1 MSRSDAQRID
11 DLEHHLMVAESMG
24 REFESA
30 LARKDAAL
38 KAAVDALAY
47 AANNA
52 RERLESLDD
61 WEQEDRE
68 RWHREDVHSAEALA
82 ACREAMK

>member
-38 KAAVDALAY
+38 GMALEALKLC
-47 AANNA
+47 NPKCST
-52 RERLESLDD
+52 L
-61 WEQEDRE
+61 
-68 RWHREDVHSAEALA
+68 VHSGPTFHSTDEPCPMEMTTKAALA
-82 ACREAMK
+82 ACREETK

>member
-30 LARKDAAL
+30 IVRKDAAL
-38 KAAVDALAY
+38 EMAVANLEVIVRNNGEKYLDAA
-47 AANNA
+47 
-52 RERLESLDD
+52 
-61 WEQEDRE
+61 
-68 RWHREDVHSAEALA
+68 SAEHYATQALA
-82 ACREAMK
+82 ACREAMKETK